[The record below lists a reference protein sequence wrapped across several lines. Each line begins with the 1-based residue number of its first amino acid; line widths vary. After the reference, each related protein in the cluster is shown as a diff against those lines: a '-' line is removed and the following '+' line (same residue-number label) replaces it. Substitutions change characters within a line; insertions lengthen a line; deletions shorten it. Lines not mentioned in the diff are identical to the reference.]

1 MSFYPELDNVSLH
14 ALLRL
19 FGESAPD
26 GAEYAASYYEEVA
39 TEISQHRPE
48 GLDWLLNALGYSPY
62 PDEDGVRTRAIL
74 LAVTQTHLTGGD
86 RFRVE
91 YLLLHYL
98 RDLRPLV
105 VAEAIDGLWR
115 QNIRLEPAEVL
126 ALQGDAS
133 PDIRASALRYLSHI
147 YPDEARQRLLL
158 ALDDKD
164 PIVRETAIDEL
175 DWLGEAEAA
184 PSISSLLE
192 DPNPAVREAAETA
205 VANLA
210 S

>member
-19 FGESAPD
+19 FGEPAPD

-48 GLDWLLNALGYSPY
+48 GMSWLLDALATHPY

-74 LAVTQTHLTGGD
+74 LAVTQAEITGTD
-86 RFRVE
+86 RFMVE
-91 YLLLHYL
+91 YLLPQYLH
-98 RDLRPLV
+98 DPRPLV

-115 QNIRLEPAEVL
+115 QNIPLALAKVL

-147 YPDEARQRLLL
+147 YPDEARQRLLS

-175 DWLGEAEAA
+175 DWLEEAEAA

-192 DPNPAVREAAETA
+192 DPNPAVREAAKTA

>member
-19 FGESAPD
+19 FGEPAPD
-26 GAEYAASYYEEVA
+26 GAEYAASYYEEVT

-48 GLDWLLNALGYSPY
+48 GLDWLLDALGYFPY
-62 PDEDGVRTRAIL
+62 ANEDGVRTRAIL
-74 LAVTQTHLTGGD
+74 LAVTQTDLTGAD

-91 YLLLHYL
+91 YLLPQYLH
-98 RDLRPLV
+98 DPRPLV

-115 QNIRLEPAEVL
+115 QNIPLALAKVL

-147 YPDEARQRLLL
+147 YPDEARQCLLI
-158 ALDDKD
+158 ALNDKD

-175 DWLGEAEAA
+175 DWLGDAEAV

-192 DPNPAVREAAETA
+192 DPNPDVHEAAETA

>member
-48 GLDWLLNALGYSPY
+48 GLDWLLDALGYPPY
-62 PDEDGVRTRAIL
+62 AEDGVRTRAIL

-86 RFRVE
+86 HEGVE

-98 RDLRPLV
+98 HDPRPLV

-115 QNIRLEPAEVL
+115 QDIRLEPAEVP

-192 DPNPAVREAAETA
+192 DPNSTVREAAETA